1 MRINKNKGFTLLEA
15 LVSLAI
21 IALALTVILKAQFY
35 NLKVCSETKNTL
47 LAKMLL
53 QKKMAEVELGEELYP
68 HLSPPLS
75 RGRVKEGGEDFS
87 WVLNSEEVKE
97 GLKEVN
103 LTISWKEGALIKDFC
118 VTTYLLTAN
127 KAE

>member
-1 MRINKNKGFTLLEA
+1 MRNSKNKGFTLLEA

-35 NLKVCSETKNTL
+35 NLKVCSEAKNML

-53 QKKMAEVELGEELYP
+53 QKKMAEVELDEEVEVGDGIFLEN
-68 HLSPPLS
+68 
-75 RGRVKEGGEDFS
+75 KDFS
-87 WVLNSEEVKE
+87 WALDSDEVKE

-103 LTISWKEGALIKDFC
+103 LTISWKEGALIKDFS
-118 VTTYLLTAN
+118 VTTYLL
-127 KAE
+127 ESYD